1 MIEVMFERHNRARDI
16 ASTLRY
22 MKKEC
27 MFGNGMI
34 RCRMEGKSRVYT
46 TWETFDDARSS
57 HERLARVFMIGT
69 YMSLYEQVQSYEGG
83 EE

>member
-1 MIEVMFERHNRARDI
+1 MIEVMFERHNRAGEI

-22 MKKEC
+22 IKKKC

-34 RCRMEGKSRVYT
+34 RCRMESKGRVFT
-46 TWETFDDARSS
+46 TWETIDDAKSA

-69 YMSLYEQVQSYEGG
+69 LMKWEG